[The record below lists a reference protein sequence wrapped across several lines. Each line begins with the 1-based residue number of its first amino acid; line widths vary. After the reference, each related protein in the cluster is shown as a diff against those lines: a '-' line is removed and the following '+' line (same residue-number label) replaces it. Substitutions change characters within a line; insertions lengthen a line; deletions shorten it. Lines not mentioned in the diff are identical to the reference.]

1 MLAYRFGETINNELS
16 GISVNHEEYA
26 GKSANLYVAYYL
38 DITEI
43 EIED

>member
-1 MLAYRFGETINNELS
+1 MANELS
-16 GISVNHEEYA
+16 GVSIVHQKAVGGS
-26 GKSANLYVAYYL
+26 NLYVAYYL